1 MKNSNIILCPNCGES
16 INVDELSYQKI
27 EAEIKG
33 SYDAKTEKQQRELEA
48 QMRALKEQQ
57 QRLHEQQ
64 EGFDEKVRQDVTAKL
79 RAEKAALE
87 KKLKDQL
94 NSENADLIQSLR
106 NELDEKSKQVKDATK
121 LQIELERIRREKD
134 ELGEKIKLETEREF
148 SEKLK
153 SETSRVQKKI
163 EEEQHLRIKEKE
175 KVIEDL
181 QEKLEESSRKA
192 KQGSMQLQG
201 EIQELELESILRENF
216 PNDEIE
222 EIKKGQRGADTIQTV
237 INPSGNICGRIYYE
251 SKRTKRF
258 DFGWFQKLREDNL
271 TVKADVLVL
280 VTETMPEGEKGFFFR
295 EGVWVCDLWQVK
307 ALALLLRHSLV
318 EIQKVRIIQQGKDTK
333 MESLYNYLTGQE
345 FIGQFSAIIEG
356 FTGLQK
362 GYNDEKLKMQKVW
375 KEREKQLEKI
385 LTNAVEFY
393 GSVKGIAGASI
404 PDIKMLEDAEDAKQL
419 E

>member
-33 SYDAKTEKQQRELEA
+33 SYEAKTEKQQRELEA

-94 NSENADLIQSLR
+94 NNENADLIQSLR

-181 QEKLEESSRKA
+181 QEKLEEASRKA

-356 FTGLQK
+356 FAGLQK

-393 GSVKGIAGASI
+393 GAVKGIAGASI